1 VKTLTGDRLA
11 LIDVLVAETELGAVM
26 AALLQKTNTLTD
38 ALRALL
44 YCGTTLAACVAR
56 AAMACRPAVS
66 R

>member
-11 LIDVLVAETELGAVM
+11 LIDALVAETELGAVM
-26 AALLQKTNTLTD
+26 AALVQKTNTLTD

-44 YCGTTLAACVAR
+44 HCGTTLAAFVAR
-56 AAMACRPAVS
+56 AAMACRPAVN